1 MDLFNT
7 LLCLCITWVIIQAF
21 RIVRSSTATPKK
33 LPPGPKPFPIIGN
46 LLDMGDKPHKSLAM
60 LAQIYGPIMSL
71 KLGQV
76 TTIIISS
83 AQMAKEVLRTH
94 DQQLSSRT
102 IPDALRAYKHDEL
115 GMAWMPVSTQWRKL
129 RKICNG
135 QLFSNSALNDNQDV
149 RRMKL
154 QELLAETHQSSL
166 TGEAVDIGRAAVKTT
181 LNLLSNTVFS
191 LDLANSDSDMA
202 GEFKEIAGDIMREVG
217 KPNLADYFPLL
228 KKIDPQGARRRL
240 TVHFS
245 KLIDIFDRLISRRLQ
260 LRKVSGYHAT
270 KNDMLDTLLNI
281 SDDNSTE
288 LDKTTIESLFVDLFV
303 AGTETTATTL
313 EWAMA
318 ELLQNPEALS
328 KAKEELKQV
337 IEKGKPIEES
347 DIARL
352 PYLQAIVKEKFRLH
366 PAIPFLLPRKADA
379 DVEINGYVIPE
390 GAQLLV
396 NAWAIGRDP
405 SLWEN
410 ASSFMPERFLG
421 SDIDVKGQNFEL
433 VPFGGGRRICPGY
446 PLAMRMLHLML
457 GSLIHNFDWK
467 LEDGVKIEDVS
478 MENKI
483 SLTSQIAHPLR
494 AIPIPV

>member
-1 MDLFNT
+1 MDLSNT

-21 RIVRSSTATPKK
+21 RIVRSTATPKK
-33 LPPGPKPFPIIGN
+33 LPPGPKPYPIIGN
-46 LLDMGDKPHKSLAM
+46 LLDVGDKSHKSLAM
-60 LAQIYGPIMSL
+60 LAQIYGPIMCL

-102 IPDALRAYKHDEL
+102 IPDALRAHKHDEL
-115 GMAWMPVSTQWRKL
+115 GMAWIPVSTKWRNL

-135 QLFSNSALNDNQDV
+135 QLFSNRALNDNQDV

-166 TGEAVDIGRAAVKTT
+166 TGEAIDIGMVAVKTT

-202 GEFKEIAGDIMREVG
+202 GEFKEIAGGIMREVG
-217 KPNLADYFPLL
+217 KPNLVDYFPLL
-228 KKIDPQGARRRL
+228 KKIYPQGAMRL

-260 LRKVSGYHAT
+260 LRKVSGYVT
-270 KNDMLDTLLNI
+270 KSDMLDTLLNI
-281 SDDNSTE
+281 SGDNSTE
-288 LDKTTIESLFVDLFV
+288 LDKTTIEGLFVDLFV

-318 ELLQNPEALS
+318 ELFQNLEALS

-337 IEKGKPIEES
+337 IEKGNPIEES

-352 PYLQAIVKEKFRLH
+352 PYLQAIVKETFRLH

-421 SDIDVKGQNFEL
+421 SDIDVKGRNFEL
-433 VPFGGGRRICPGY
+433 IPFGGGRRICPGY
-446 PLAMRMLHLML
+446 PLATRMLHLML

-467 LEDGVKIEDVS
+467 LEDGVKIEDMS

-483 SLTSQIAHPLR
+483 SLTSHIAHPLR

>member
-21 RIVRSSTATPKK
+21 RIVRSSTATRKK

-46 LLDMGDKPHKSLAM
+46 LLDMGDKPHESLAM

-71 KLGQV
+71 RLGQV

-83 AQMAKEVLRTH
+83 AQMAKE
-94 DQQLSSRT
+94 
-102 IPDALRAYKHDEL
+102 L
-115 GMAWMPVSTQWRKL
+115 GLPWMPVSTQWRKL

-166 TGEAVDIGRAAVKTT
+166 TGEAVDIGRATVKTT

-228 KKIDPQGARRRL
+228 KNIDTQGARRRL

-245 KLIDIFDRLISRRLQ
+245 KLIDIFDPLISRRLQ
-260 LRKVSGYHAT
+260 LRKVSGYVT

-288 LDKTTIESLFVDLFV
+288 LDKTTIESLFLKCS
-303 AGTETTATTL
+303 TQQKL
-313 EWAMA
+313 E
-318 ELLQNPEALS
+318 E
-328 KAKEELKQV
+328 
-337 IEKGKPIEES
+337 IYPICFGL
-347 DIARL
+347 IARL
-352 PYLQAIVKEKFRLH
+352 IFV
-366 PAIPFLLPRKADA
+366 
-379 DVEINGYVIPE
+379 
-390 GAQLLV
+390 
-396 NAWAIGRDP
+396 
-405 SLWEN
+405 
-410 ASSFMPERFLG
+410 
-421 SDIDVKGQNFEL
+421 
-433 VPFGGGRRICPGY
+433 
-446 PLAMRMLHLML
+446 
-457 GSLIHNFDWK
+457 
-467 LEDGVKIEDVS
+467 
-478 MENKI
+478 
-483 SLTSQIAHPLR
+483 
-494 AIPIPV
+494 

>member
-1 MDLFNT
+1 MDLSNT
-7 LLCLCITWVIIQAF
+7 LLCICITWVIIQAF
-21 RIVRSSTATPKK
+21 RIVRSRTATPKK
-33 LPPGPKPFPIIGN
+33 LPPGPKPYPIIGN
-46 LLDMGDKPHKSLAM
+46 LFDMGDKSHKSLAM
-60 LAQIYGPIMSL
+60 LAQIYGPIMCL

-102 IPDALRAYKHDEL
+102 IPDALRAHKHDEL
-115 GMAWMPVSTQWRKL
+115 GMAWMPVSTQWRNL
-129 RKICNG
+129 RRICNG
-135 QLFSNSALNDNQDV
+135 QLFSNRALNDNQDV

-166 TGEAVDIGRAAVKTT
+166 TGEAIDIGKVAIKTT

-202 GEFKEIAGDIMREVG
+202 GEFKEIVGDIMRE
-217 KPNLADYFPLL
+217 
-228 KKIDPQGARRRL
+228 
-240 TVHFS
+240 
-245 KLIDIFDRLISRRLQ
+245 
-260 LRKVSGYHAT
+260 
-270 KNDMLDTLLNI
+270 
-281 SDDNSTE
+281 
-288 LDKTTIESLFVDLFV
+288 DLFV
-303 AGTETTATTL
+303 AGTETTATTV
-313 EWAMA
+313 EWAMV
-318 ELLQNPEALS
+318 ELFQNPEALS

-337 IEKGKPIEES
+337 IEKGNPIEES

-352 PYLQAIVKEKFRLH
+352 PYLQAIVKETFRLH

-421 SDIDVKGQNFEL
+421 SDIDVKGRNFEL
-433 VPFGGGRRICPGY
+433 IPFGGGRRICPGY
-446 PLAMRMLHLML
+446 PLATRMLHLML